1 MYIINICNYNL
12 LGIVFR
18 KRLFIHMKHR
28 HLRSASLCPI
38 CGTAIHSEKALQNH
52 IDVVHGDRQRK
63 YICDLCGKKFTCKSN
78 LTSHLRLTHN
88 EKKERCKFCN
98 EVFKL
103 KQTLYSHIV
112 SVHIK
117 ARPYKCRHCE
127 YSASQPS
134 RIYEHCRTN
143 HKLGGGKS
151 NLEMIQT
158 EVDRIREFEI
168 QYGINRKPVPI
179 RAHDYHC
186 WLCGMEFL
194 GKSGLL
200 SHEWAHL
207 DLRPYY
213 CNHCDSKYRT
223 KYALQGHI
231 EKIHGIKVKCK
242 EIRENDEIYNLYER
256 ARQIK
261 SNRIEKYK
269 DLYQEKPS
277 LATTYSSNNEI
288 SGGDPESGLA
298 VTTEDG
304 KPIKKENENEDHFNT
319 TNDVSSS
326 NSYSY
331 PSASNL
337 EGGEDPARTIDEEGS
352 GDQGNT
358 GKYMKY
364 SSGHPYK
371 CKCCDSGFFSN
382 LAEFYIHFD
391 CFHRDQVQVNDD
403 TEESDLNSD
412 SNVQYGNYYNS
423 SSGLQH
429 PVAVQPNQF
438 KHKCKCCGFDTVS
451 ENVLERHI
459 REVHGLTEQQY
470 EAYIPPEI
478 KSVPKVFRP
487 RKYRC
492 RYCLTYTAVKKFTVH
507 RHIRNTHEIKETFEG
522 DVLLISDYNLHLQQ
536 PSSTQH
542 PQQQI
547 QHQSGHAPV
556 PVPGLPTES
565 HQQQHHQHQQQQQ
578 HQQQS
583 QQHHNQQI
591 NSQHQPP
598 LLQQSHHHPSL
609 SPLPH
614 ASQHLQQQQQHHAQQ
629 LHALAAAQ
637 SHIAAHHSQ
646 SLHNH
651 LAHLTHHR

>member
-1 MYIINICNYNL
+1 M
-12 LGIVFR
+12 FR

-158 EVDRIREFEI
+158 EVDRIKEFEI

-231 EKIHGIKVKCK
+231 EKIHGIKIKCK
-242 EIRENDEIYNLYER
+242 EIRENPEIFSLYER
-256 ARQIK
+256 ARQINK
-261 SNRIEKYK
+261 SRIEKYK
-269 DLYQEKPS
+269 ELYQEKPS
-277 LATTYSSNNEI
+277 LATTYSSNNE
-288 SGGDPESGLA
+288 STHESKTSSLA

-304 KPIKKENENEDHFNT
+304 KPIKKEAEHEDLFSSGENMAPNC
-319 TNDVSSS
+319 
-326 NSYSY
+326 SY
-331 PSASNL
+331 PTSNL
-337 EGGEDPARTIDEEGS
+337 ETLNANSNVSMNDES
-352 GDQGNT
+352 SDVQGNNGT
-358 GKYMKY
+358 FMKF

-371 CKCCDSGFFSN
+371 CKSCDTGFFAN

-391 CFHRDQVQVNDD
+391 NYHRDQVHID
-403 TEESDLNSD
+403 EEVKKSSDMNSD
-412 SNVQYGNYYNS
+412 TNIQYGNYLNS
-423 SSGLQH
+423 SPGLQH
-429 PVAVQPNQF
+429 PVAVQPSQF

-459 REVHGLTEQQY
+459 REVHGLTEPQY

-536 PSSTQH
+536 PEQA
-542 PQQQI
+542 QQS
-547 QHQSGHAPV
+547 QHQSQHQSNATHQNTSI
-556 PVPGLPTES
+556 LPHPTS
-565 HQQQHHQHQQQQQ
+565 LQPQSQQQQQ
-578 HQQQS
+578 HQSHVSHQ
-583 QQHHNQQI
+583 HNQI
-591 NSQHQPP
+591 PNQHQQQ
-598 LLQQSHHHPSL
+598 LLQQSHHHSNI
-609 SPLPH
+609 SSMQH
-614 ASQHLQQQQQHHAQQ
+614 SSQHLQQQHHHHAQQ

-637 SHIAAHHSQ
+637 SQIAAQHSQ

-651 LAHLTHHR
+651 LAHLAHHR

>member
-1 MYIINICNYNL
+1 
-12 LGIVFR
+12 
-18 KRLFIHMKHR
+18 MKHR

-242 EIRENDEIYNLYER
+242 EIRENAEIYSLYER
-256 ARQIK
+256 ARQINK
-261 SNRIEKYK
+261 SRIEKYK
-269 DLYQEKPS
+269 ELYQEKPS
-277 LATTYSSNNEI
+277 LATTYSCNNEC
-288 SGGDPESGLA
+288 SGEESNSGLA

-304 KPIKKENENEDHFNT
+304 KPIKKENENDEFHPNEGVISSHSLASNNT
-319 TNDVSSS
+319 TEEIQDPSSTM
-326 NSYSY
+326 
-331 PSASNL
+331 
-337 EGGEDPARTIDEEGS
+337 DDEGS
-352 GDQGNT
+352 TVQENN
-358 GKYMKY
+358 GKYMKF
-364 SSGHPYK
+364 SSGHPYR
-371 CKCCDSGFFSN
+371 CKSCDSGFFAN

-391 CFHRDQVQVNDD
+391 CYHRDQVQIDD
-403 TEESDLNSD
+403 EFEKPDTNPD

-423 SSGLQH
+423 SAGLQH

-470 EAYIPPEI
+470 ESYIPPEI

-536 PSSTQH
+536 PNQPQQSQQPTSQH
-542 PQQQI
+542 QSQLPQPPAVLSPPQPPQQQ
-547 QHQSGHAPV
+547 
-556 PVPGLPTES
+556 
-565 HQQQHHQHQQQQQ
+565 QQQQQ
-578 HQQQS
+578 HQPQQ
-583 QQHHNQQI
+583 QQHQHHHHQQI
-591 NSQHQPP
+591 PHQHQ
-598 LLQQSHHHPSL
+598 QQLAQQTHHHPSVSSL
-609 SPLPH
+609 HHS
-614 ASQHLQQQQQHHAQQ
+614 SQHLQPHHHHAQQ

-637 SHIAAHHSQ
+637 SQIAAHHSQ
-646 SLHNH
+646 SLHSH
-651 LAHLTHHR
+651 LAHLAHHR

>member
-1 MYIINICNYNL
+1 
-12 LGIVFR
+12 
-18 KRLFIHMKHR
+18 MKHR

-231 EKIHGIKVKCK
+231 EKIHGVKVKCK
-242 EIRENDEIYNLYER
+242 EIRENSEIYSLYER
-256 ARQIK
+256 ARQINK
-261 SNRIEKYK
+261 SRIEKYK
-269 DLYQEKPS
+269 ELYQEKPS
-277 LATTYSSNNEI
+277 LATTYSCTNEI
-288 SGGDPESGLA
+288 SGEDTVSGMA

-304 KPIKKENENEDHFNT
+304 KPIKKENEMDDPFHPNEEMLPR
-319 TNDVSSS
+319 
-326 NSYSY
+326 NSYS
-331 PSASNL
+331 SVANA
-337 EGGEDPARTIDEEGS
+337 EGTEEPNSTMDDEGFPEQGS
-352 GDQGNT
+352 S
-358 GKYMKY
+358 GKYMKF
-364 SSGHPYK
+364 SSGHPYR
-371 CKCCDSGFFSN
+371 CKSCDSGFFAN

-391 CFHRDQVQVNDD
+391 CYHRDQVQIEED
-403 TEESDLNSD
+403 TEDSDLNSD

-438 KHKCKCCGFDTVS
+438 KHKCKCCGFDTVT

-507 RHIRNTHEIKETFEG
+507 RHIRNTHEIKDTFEG

-536 PSSTQH
+536 SDPTHQ
-542 PQQQI
+542 PQQQ
-547 QHQSGHAPV
+547 
-556 PVPGLPTES
+556 
-565 HQQQHHQHQQQQQ
+565 QQQQQQRRRRQQRQQQQ
-578 HQQQS
+578 HQQRKVKL
-583 QQHHNQQI
+583 NTVVFWKLI
-591 NSQHQPP
+591 T
-598 LLQQSHHHPSL
+598 
-609 SPLPH
+609 
-614 ASQHLQQQQQHHAQQ
+614 
-629 LHALAAAQ
+629 
-637 SHIAAHHSQ
+637 I
-646 SLHNH
+646 
-651 LAHLTHHR
+651 